1 MSDGSSVGRLSE
13 RLRARAAGAAPGSR
27 LPSAR
32 ELVTEHAVG
41 PGTVSRAVAR
51 LVAEGVLVT
60 EPGRGTFVAPRRPDS
75 DRRRELD
82 TGWQTVALGE
92 ASFDGRD
99 VAALLQPAGPEVLLL
114 STGYPAPDL
123 QPLAALTAAASR
135 AARRPGAWALAPTAG
150 LPELRSLLAAAVG
163 ADPAD
168 ALVVPGGQAGL
179 SAALRALAP
188 PGSPVLV
195 EVPTYL
201 GALAA
206 ARAAGLRPVPVPT
219 DAGGLRADL
228 LPEAFARSGARLL
241 YVQPT
246 YANPTGVVL
255 DPARRTAVLDAARR
269 AGAFVIED
277 DWARHLSLDGPA
289 PPPLLHDDV
298 DGHVVHLSSLSKAAA
313 PSLRIGALVARGP
326 AAARLAAVR
335 LVDDFGV
342 ARPLQETAVELLGAP
357 AWPRHLARLGSVL
370 RRRRD
375 HLAAELRRTL
385 PDLAPPQLPRGG
397 LHLWLRLPA
406 GTDDVEL
413 ATRARARDLV
423 VGAGRP
429 YFVTEPPASHLRL
442 SYAGANE
449 QQLTTGVQRLAELLT
464 QSR

>member
-1 MSDGSSVGRLSE
+1 MAENSVG
-13 RLRARAAGAAPGSR
+13 P
-27 LPSAR
+27 
-32 ELVTEHAVG
+32 VTV
-41 PGTVSRAVAR
+41 TRAVAR

-60 EPGRGTFVAPRRPDS
+60 EAGRGTFVAPARQG
-75 DRRRELD
+75 RRRELD

-92 ASFDGRD
+92 ACFDGRD
-99 VAALLQPAGPEVLLL
+99 VAALVQPAGPDVLLL
-114 STGYPAPDL
+114 STGYPAPEL
-123 QPLAALTAAASR
+123 QPLAALTAAAAR

-150 LPELRSLLAAAVG
+150 LPELRTLLAATVG
-163 ADPAD
+163 ADPGD
-168 ALVVPGGQAGL
+168 VLVVPGGQAGL
-179 SAALRALAP
+179 SAALRALAR

-228 LPEAFARSGARLL
+228 LPEAFARTGARLL
-241 YVQPT
+241 YLQPT

-255 DPARRTAVLDAARR
+255 EPARRSVVLEAARQ
-269 AGAFVIED
+269 AGAFVLED
-277 DWARHLSLDGPA
+277 DWARHLPLDGPP
-289 PPPLLHDDV
+289 PPPLVQDDV
-298 DGHVVHLSSLSKAAA
+298 DGHVVHLSSLSKAGA

-342 ARPLQETAVELLGAP
+342 ARPLQETALELLGSP
-357 AWPRHLARLGSVL
+357 AWSRHLTRLSAVL

-375 HLAAELRRTL
+375 RLHGELRR
-385 PDLAPPQLPRGG
+385 QLPELEPLSLPPGG
-397 LHLWLRLPA
+397 LHLWLRLPE
-406 GTDDVEL
+406 GTDDVDL

-429 YFVTEPPASHLRL
+429 YFVAEPPGPHLRL
-442 SYAGANE
+442 SFAGADE
-449 QQLTTGVQRLAELLT
+449 DQLTAGVARLAELLG
-464 QSR
+464 QDRSRPR